1 VVLLIADFARTWSL
15 LRRAAVVAV
24 LLLLQLGAN
33 PIANSSRWADSR
45 GNAPSLCLP
54 RVVPDYDFGL
64 PQRSARIRSLVEQL
78 LPPGQPLI
86 GPNLIPALETNR
98 PVPRNLSMGPFS
110 VTRSLPAASA
120 QRLHLA
126 TDKEIAGYLENPRVT
141 LLAFADR
148 LELNYGWSMPSFALP
163 PEGLPPRWAELV
175 LRKFVTLYKGGH
187 YVLLA
192 RSDSLRSTGIA
203 PEHGAPGK

>member
-1 VVLLIADFARTWSL
+1 L
-15 LRRAAVVAV
+15 VAV

-33 PIANSSRWADSR
+33 PLANASRQESPR
-45 GNAPSLCLP
+45 SNALSFALP
-54 RVVPDYDFGL
+54 RAAPDYDFGL

-110 VTRSLPAASA
+110 VTRDLPAASA
-120 QRLHLA
+120 KRLHLA
-126 TDKEIAGYLENPRVT
+126 TDREIAGYLEDPHVT
-141 LLAFADR
+141 LLSFADR
-148 LELNYGWSMPSFALP
+148 LEMNYGWSMPSFALP
-163 PEGLPPRWAELV
+163 PEGSPPRWAPVV
-175 LRKFVTLYKGGH
+175 LRDFVTVYKGGH

-192 RSDSLRSTGIA
+192 RRDFLPTKAGRGVPA
-203 PEHGAPGK
+203 N